1 MATRSKR
8 KQSHK
13 STEIVDEID
22 GHPLYPQYCFKL
34 SPTVNTYAHMHACDI
49 DALTTHSGFH
59 GQNLFF
65 HLNHPIQWVR
75 VAGIVVAIDEYPGR
89 RIYTVDDSSG
99 VCIECLVDVPR
110 ADAALTAA
118 VSGAKVDSKN
128 LGKAELTPPAP
139 KRVVPDEVDVG
150 TLIDVK
156 GGLSLFRGYKQI
168 KILKAT
174 ILRSTEQEVFFWE
187 KIREF
192 RHDVLAEPWQLTD
205 KEVRRC
211 RKEERRK

>member
-1 MATRSKR
+1 MRA
-8 KQSHK
+8 SHK
-13 STEIVDEID
+13 SAEPVDEID
-22 GHPLYPQYCFKL
+22 GLPLYPQHCFKL
-34 SPTVNTYAHMHACDI
+34 SRTVNTYPHLHARDI

-59 GQNLFF
+59 GQNVFF

-75 VAGIVVAIDEYPGR
+75 IAGIVVAVDDYPGR

-99 VCIECLVDVPR
+99 VCIECLADVPR
-110 ADAALTAA
+110 TDTALSAALAA
-118 VSGAKVDSKN
+118 
-128 LGKAELTPPAP
+128 GKAGSATQAP

-150 TLIDVK
+150 TVIDVK
-156 GGLSLFRGYKQI
+156 GGLSLFRGHKQV

-174 ILRSTEQEVFFWE
+174 VLRSTEQEVAFWE

-192 RHDVLAEPWQLTD
+192 RLDVLEKPWKLSE

-211 RKEERRK
+211 RKEVERRK